1 MSLTARDP
9 TTPGQLADTTWLA
22 EAVELARMGDRAAF
36 DRLYQHFYVPISKSL
51 ARMVGNDEEG
61 YDLAQETF
69 LKAWQSLQGIRN
81 ASGFRAWLYSIATRI
96 AIDHLRRRK
105 FCSRW
110 ENSDGNGLPE
120 KMWVS
125 GPEDLVAERE
135 HTGQALAQ
143 VSLKYRICLVLQLV
157 ADLSQREIAASL
169 NLSEKSVS
177 IYVSRGREQFR
188 LAYQRLLQ
196 SSSELAQKKGAKIHE
211 NRNQRHIATTLYR
224 LGAEA
229 RGHAPG

>member
-9 TTPGQLADTTWLA
+9 TAPGADNAWLV
-22 EAVELARMGDRAAF
+22 EAVELARAGDKAAF
-36 DRLYQHFYVPISKSL
+36 DRLYQYFYIPISKSL

-69 LKAWQSLQGIRN
+69 IKAWQSLASLRN
-81 ASGFRAWLYSIATRI
+81 GSGFRAWLYSIATRT

-105 FCSRW
+105 FCVSRW
-110 ENSDGNGLPE
+110 ENGEGDGLSE

-125 GPEDLVAERE
+125 GPEEQVAERE
-135 HTGQALAQ
+135 HTRQALAQ

-188 LAYQRLLQ
+188 LAYQHLLQ
-196 SSSELAQKKGAKIHE
+196 SSSELAQKKGAKIRE
-211 NRNQRHIATTLYR
+211 NRHQTHHAPALYR

-229 RGHAPG
+229 CGQAPG

>member
-1 MSLTARDP
+1 MYHMSLAARDP
-9 TTPGQLADTTWLA
+9 TSPGIDNAWLV
-22 EAVELARMGDRAAF
+22 EAVELARTGDKAAF
-36 DRLYQHFYVPISKSL
+36 DRLYQYFFMPISKSL

-69 LKAWQSLQGIRN
+69 LKAWQSLPGIRN
-81 ASGFRAWLYSIATRI
+81 SAGFRAWLYSIATHT

-105 FCSRW
+105 SCSRW
-110 ENSDGNGLPE
+110 ENNEENNLPE
-120 KMWVS
+120 TMWVS
-125 GPEDLVAERE
+125 GPEEQVAERE
-135 HTGQALAQ
+135 HTLQALAQ

-188 LAYQRLLQ
+188 LAYQHLLQ
-196 SSSELAQKKGAKIHE
+196 SSSALEQKKGVKIHE
-211 NRNQRHIATTLYR
+211 NRNQRHHALYG

-229 RGHAPG
+229 CGQVPG